1 MHLRSGTYYRS
12 GNHVAVD
19 GRSRASTRESTA
31 RTPTWSA
38 PIAEEVAYETDSNL
52 SMASTSTA
60 DTVNHGV
67 ELEYNMQI
75 LYERENLH
83 AAKIYR
89 DQTDQYMVKVEDH
102 HTAFDPAP
110 WVNFQGDRYI
120 GERWGHVPH
129 H

>member
-12 GNHVAVD
+12 GNQVAAAD

-38 PIAEEVAYETDSNL
+38 PIEEEVAYETDSNL
-52 SMASTSTA
+52 SMASTSTT

-83 AAKIYR
+83 AAKIYK
-89 DQTDQYMVKVEDH
+89 DQTD
-102 HTAFDPAP
+102 
-110 WVNFQGDRYI
+110 
-120 GERWGHVPH
+120 
-129 H
+129 